1 MLLGYYWARFKKQHE
16 NLNFRILNLSSNT
29 HIHRM
34 HCVVEENVRT
44 KKLILSSPVVSKPGE
59 GGNKDARFIQVSEKS
74 SSRENFI
81 L

>member
-1 MLLGYYWARFKKQHE
+1 
-16 NLNFRILNLSSNT
+16 
-29 HIHRM
+29 M

-44 KKLILSSPVVSKPGE
+44 KKLILSGPVVSKPRE